1 MRILALLL
9 ACCGLSLPLQA
20 EIYRWVDANGQV
32 HFGERPRPGAETVE
46 VRPQVIERDQR
57 MRDGEADMQRLLE
70 VRTAEREQRNAQLA
84 ERRQQQE
91 ARCRQLQQRLADFQ
105 RRTYWYEEDAQGKR
119 VEVSPAR
126 VREAEAAVRQQIA
139 EQC

>member
-1 MRILALLL
+1 MRLLL
-9 ACCGLSLPLQA
+9 LLLCCGASLPLHA
-20 EIYRWVDANGQV
+20 EIYRWVDANGHV
-32 HFGERPRPGAETVE
+32 HFGERARPGAEAIE
-46 VRPQVIERDQR
+46 VRPQVIERDQHV
-57 MRDGEADMQRLLE
+57 RDGEADMQRLLE
-70 VRTAEREQRNAQLA
+70 VRAAEREQRNAQLA
-84 ERRQQQE
+84 ARRQQQA
-91 ARCRQLQQRLADFQ
+91 ARCQQLRQRLADFQ

>member
-20 EIYRWVDANGQV
+20 EIYRWGDANGQV
-32 HFGERPRPGAETVE
+32 HFGERPRLGAETVE

-57 MRDGEADMQRLLE
+57 MRDGAADMQRLLE

-84 ERRQQQE
+84 ERRQQQA

-105 RRTYWYEEDAQGKR
+105 RRTYWFEEDAQGKR

>member
-32 HFGERPRPGAETVE
+32 HFGERPRLGAETVE

-57 MRDGEADMQRLLE
+57 MRDGAADMQRLLE

-84 ERRQQQE
+84 ERRQQQ
-91 ARCRQLQQRLADFQ
+91 AAKVAAPTAL
-105 RRTYWYEEDAQGKR
+105 
-119 VEVSPAR
+119 PANNSW
-126 VREAEAAVRQQIA
+126 
-139 EQC
+139 

>member
-32 HFGERPRPGAETVE
+32 HFGERPRLGAETVE

-57 MRDGEADMQRLLE
+57 MRDGAADMQRLLE

-84 ERRQQQE
+84 ERRQQQA

>member
-1 MRILALLL
+1 MRILLLL

-57 MRDGEADMQRLLE
+57 MRDGEADMQRLYE
-70 VRTAEREQRNAQLA
+70 VRTAEREQRNAQRA
-84 ERRQQQE
+84 ERRRQQN
-91 ARCRQLQQRLADFQ
+91 ARCQQLQQRLADFQ
-105 RRTYWYEEDAQGKR
+105 RRTYWYEEDAQGR
-119 VEVSPAR
+119 QVEVSPAR

>member
-32 HFGERPRPGAETVE
+32 PFGERPRLGAETVE

-57 MRDGEADMQRLLE
+57 MRDGAADMQRLLE

-84 ERRQQQE
+84 ERRQQQA

-105 RRTYWYEEDAQGKR
+105 RRTYWFEEDAQGKR